1 MAQFPFL
8 GKGVLLGA
16 IEEQHTGYV
25 QAAIDDWGLGLCR
38 IALAYTAPIANRRPN
53 SVDIHTVT
61 KRLHPLRRKAMAH
74 QFTCDACGFQIRSE
88 DDNELIG
95 IVQTHADE
103 KHDMSVSDADV
114 RDGWEE
120 ARLEADD

>member
-1 MAQFPFL
+1 
-8 GKGVLLGA
+8 
-16 IEEQHTGYV
+16 
-25 QAAIDDWGLGLCR
+25 
-38 IALAYTAPIANRRPN
+38 
-53 SVDIHTVT
+53 
-61 KRLHPLRRKAMAH
+61 MAH